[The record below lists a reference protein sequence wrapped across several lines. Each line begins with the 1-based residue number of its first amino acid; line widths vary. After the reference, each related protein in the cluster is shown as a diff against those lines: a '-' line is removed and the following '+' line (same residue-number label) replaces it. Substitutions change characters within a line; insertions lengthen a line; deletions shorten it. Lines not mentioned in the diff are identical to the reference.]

1 MSAPSGA
8 YIFMFLGPD
17 IGPDSAMNE
26 LPLNP
31 VRMIRGQQPTPK
43 HGTNVMGVF
52 ELL

>member
-8 YIFMFLGPD
+8 YIFMFLGP
-17 IGPDSAMNE
+17 AMNE